1 MNLMKELPKIA
12 ARVLHN
18 TRGVYPEMK
27 LRIGLLAEAYGT
39 VAVARD
45 FEEWCMG
52 LDPGFPTPRYP
63 ISEYLKVVDSRLG
76 SASEESQ
83 LDLKNPQVGELVSM
97 TYELTSVLPSA
108 KSVAELLAAY
118 PIEEIKSALV
128 EFSEG
133 LTERELKTS
142 MRNFYANGGA
152 GAAAIISARRRREA
166 NVNRSGESK
175 QAAK

>member
-27 LRIGLLAEAYGT
+27 GRIALLAEAYGT
-39 VAVARD
+39 AAVARD
-45 FEEWCMG
+45 FEEWCQSS
-52 LDPGFPTPRYP
+52 TEHPRYP
-63 ISEYLKVVDSRLG
+63 ISEYMKIVDSRLG
-76 SASEESQ
+76 SASEETQ

-152 GAAAIISARRRREA
+152 GASAVILARRRRD
-166 NVNRSGESK
+166 VNIARK
-175 QAAK
+175 AKD